1 MSLSIE
7 AWCLYLSD
15 CASFLHHICC
25 PSKQWA
31 TQHLVRQF
39 LWLPDLPIT
48 QTICKWTAA
57 QISQVVLSRLQ
68 WFGNSNLLVNLQ
80 HSMWKDMYGWNIVRL
95 AAMQR
100 PKKIWGIETLK
111 ALHILCYNVRTV
123 AKNCEDL
130 FWHVVSN
137 FHASRSNGISMRQQ
151 SVIKNVEEGKV
162 YWRCYVVQ
170 NQCNPFCFPKEK
182 KGKPSV

>member
-31 TQHLVRQF
+31 TQHLVG
-39 LWLPDLPIT
+39 
-48 QTICKWTAA
+48 A

-80 HSMWKDMYGWNIVRL
+80 HSMWKDKYEWNIVRL

-100 PKKIWGIETLK
+100 PKKIWGIEILK

-123 AKNCEDL
+123 AQNCEDL

-151 SVIKNVEEGKV
+151 SVIKNIEEGKV
-162 YWRCYVVQ
+162 SWCYVVQ
-170 NQCNPFCFPKEK
+170 NQHNPFCIGKEK